1 MDGWNT
7 TFLLVRPILRGCVSF
22 GEGMSLGCHP
32 SLFLGDHFCI
42 ITIAPCCLKRWD
54 PVILKSSIV
63 MPLLLFPHFSYDLLG
78 HGGWKSSP
86 KNILPTGGETWWWN
100 PMTYLKNTPTKQI
113 QGHGWFFFACGG
125 HSVVKGP
132 VEIIPVRYPR
142 NSSTSRNHPSHLHVV
157 PSWREQ
163 LVMGYAN
170 NFWNAGLLAFYKL
183 GTQKHMGLEA

>member
-1 MDGWNT
+1 MVMESHDIFKKTHQLNKSKVMD
-7 TFLLVRPILRGCVSF
+7 
-22 GEGMSLGCHP
+22 
-32 SLFLGDHFCI
+32 D
-42 ITIAPCCLKRWD
+42 
-54 PVILKSSIV
+54 
-63 MPLLLFPHFSYDLLG
+63 
-78 HGGWKSSP
+78 
-86 KNILPTGGETWWWN
+86 
-100 PMTYLKNTPTKQI
+100 
-113 QGHGWFFFACGG
+113 FFFACGG